1 MFCSNCGK
9 PIEDDARFCEFCG
22 TPVLDE
28 GPASYADDVS
38 GRQAGDTVSAQ
49 ASPSQDV
56 GASRGFRPAMAQGAA
71 PRGKGISPQ
80 VAAVAAVCAV
90 LVIAVAV
97 FAVPRII
104 EAVGGSS
111 SETTGRQ
118 QTDRQAQQQS
128 DGAQESATEN
138 AASQQVQ
145 VKSGISEYSWA
156 DLSNIAAEIER
167 TAKNRDDAVRV
178 AASYNLVKPD
188 GSFTGETKTLQTSM
202 GNADVFIVD
211 VFKDKGSSG
220 RSAAFTFMTS
230 GIFAEHPMNPTDSNS
245 GGWKSSG
252 MRAWLNGEVLQ
263 SFPDEMRSGVMAV
276 SKLSNNAGKTTSPS
290 SVTETQDSVWLFSW
304 VECLGPIAWNAR
316 SNQSYIDT
324 VDNKEGSQYAWF
336 KQQGVAG
343 EQGHAS
349 LDRSVAGSS
358 NPGVWWMRS
367 SAPNVA
373 TSFGDMGPEVDNGG
387 YASTAEGVVFG
398 FCL

>member
-28 GPASYADDVS
+28 GLASYADDVS

-56 GASRGFRPAMAQGAA
+56 GANRGFRPAMAQGAA

-128 DGAQESATEN
+128 DGAQGSATEN

-167 TAKNRDDAVRV
+167 TAKNRDDAVRM

-220 RSAAFTFMTS
+220 RSVAFTFMTS

-252 MRAWLNGEVLQ
+252 MSSWLNVYGLQ
-263 SFPDEMRSGVMAV
+263 SVAEELRSGVMTV
-276 SKLSNNAGKTTSPS
+276 SKL
-290 SVTETQDSVWLFSW
+290 
-304 VECLGPIAWNAR
+304 
-316 SNQSYIDT
+316 
-324 VDNKEGSQYAWF
+324 
-336 KQQGVAG
+336 
-343 EQGHAS
+343 
-349 LDRSVAGSS
+349 
-358 NPGVWWMRS
+358 
-367 SAPNVA
+367 
-373 TSFGDMGPEVDNGG
+373 
-387 YASTAEGVVFG
+387 
-398 FCL
+398 

>member
-56 GASRGFRPAMAQGAA
+56 GANQGFRSAMAQGAA
-71 PRGKGISPQ
+71 SRSKGISPQ
-80 VAAVAAVCAV
+80 VATVAAVCAV
-90 LVIAVAV
+90 LIIAVAV
-97 FAVPRII
+97 FAIPRII
-104 EAVGGSS
+104 EAAGGSS
-111 SETTGRQ
+111 SETASRQ
-118 QTDRQAQQQS
+118 QADQQAHQQS
-128 DGAQESATEN
+128 DGAQGS
-138 AASQQVQ
+138 
-145 VKSGISEYSWA
+145 
-156 DLSNIAAEIER
+156 
-167 TAKNRDDAVRV
+167 AKNRDDAVRM

-188 GSFTGETKTLQTSM
+188 GSFTGDTKTLQTSM

-220 RSAAFTFMTS
+220 RSVAFTFMTS

-276 SKLSNNAGKTTSPS
+276 SKLSNNAGKTTSPA

-343 EQGHAS
+343 EQGHAL

>member
-1 MFCSNCGK
+1 
-9 PIEDDARFCEFCG
+9 
-22 TPVLDE
+22 
-28 GPASYADDVS
+28 
-38 GRQAGDTVSAQ
+38 
-49 ASPSQDV
+49 
-56 GASRGFRPAMAQGAA
+56 MAQGAA

-80 VAAVAAVCAV
+80 VATVAAVCAV

-111 SETTGRQ
+111 SETASRQ
-118 QTDRQAQQQS
+118 LADQQAQQQS
-128 DGAQESATEN
+128 DGAQGSATEN
-138 AASQQVQ
+138 AVSQQVQ

-220 RSAAFTFMTS
+220 RSAAFTFMAS

-252 MRAWLNGEVLQ
+252 MRSWLNGEVLQ
-263 SFPDEMRSGVMAV
+263 SFPDEMRSGVMTV
-276 SKLSNNAGKTTSPS
+276 SKLSNNAGKTTSPA

-316 SNQSYIDT
+316 SDQSYIDT

>member
-1 MFCSNCGK
+1 
-9 PIEDDARFCEFCG
+9 
-22 TPVLDE
+22 
-28 GPASYADDVS
+28 
-38 GRQAGDTVSAQ
+38 
-49 ASPSQDV
+49 
-56 GASRGFRPAMAQGAA
+56 
-71 PRGKGISPQ
+71 
-80 VAAVAAVCAV
+80 
-90 LVIAVAV
+90 
-97 FAVPRII
+97 
-104 EAVGGSS
+104 
-111 SETTGRQ
+111 
-118 QTDRQAQQQS
+118 
-128 DGAQESATEN
+128 
-138 AASQQVQ
+138 
-145 VKSGISEYSWA
+145 
-156 DLSNIAAEIER
+156 
-167 TAKNRDDAVRV
+167 
-178 AASYNLVKPD
+178 
-188 GSFTGETKTLQTSM
+188 
-202 GNADVFIVD
+202 
-211 VFKDKGSSG
+211 
-220 RSAAFTFMTS
+220 
-230 GIFAEHPMNPTDSNS
+230 MNPTDSNS

-276 SKLSNNAGKTTSPS
+276 SKLSNNAGKTTSPA

>member
-1 MFCSNCGK
+1 M
-9 PIEDDARFCEFCG
+9 
-22 TPVLDE
+22 
-28 GPASYADDVS
+28 
-38 GRQAGDTVSAQ
+38 
-49 ASPSQDV
+49 
-56 GASRGFRPAMAQGAA
+56 
-71 PRGKGISPQ
+71 
-80 VAAVAAVCAV
+80 
-90 LVIAVAV
+90 
-97 FAVPRII
+97 
-104 EAVGGSS
+104 
-111 SETTGRQ
+111 
-118 QTDRQAQQQS
+118 
-128 DGAQESATEN
+128 
-138 AASQQVQ
+138 
-145 VKSGISEYSWA
+145 
-156 DLSNIAAEIER
+156 
-167 TAKNRDDAVRV
+167 
-178 AASYNLVKPD
+178 
-188 GSFTGETKTLQTSM
+188 
-202 GNADVFIVD
+202 FIVD

-263 SFPDEMRSGVMAV
+263 SFPDGMRSGVMAV

-358 NPGVWWMRS
+358 NPGVW
-367 SAPNVA
+367 
-373 TSFGDMGPEVDNGG
+373 
-387 YASTAEGVVFG
+387 
-398 FCL
+398 

>member
-1 MFCSNCGK
+1 
-9 PIEDDARFCEFCG
+9 
-22 TPVLDE
+22 
-28 GPASYADDVS
+28 
-38 GRQAGDTVSAQ
+38 
-49 ASPSQDV
+49 
-56 GASRGFRPAMAQGAA
+56 MAQGAA
-71 PRGKGISPQ
+71 SRSKGISPQ
-80 VAAVAAVCAV
+80 VATVAAVCAV

-111 SETTGRQ
+111 SETASRQ
-118 QTDRQAQQQS
+118 QTDQQVQQQS
-128 DGAQESATEN
+128 DGAQGSATEN
-138 AASQQVQ
+138 AVSQQVQ

-167 TAKNRDDAVRV
+167 TAKNRDDAVKM
-178 AASYNLVKPD
+178 AASYNLVRSD
-188 GSFTGETKTLQTSM
+188 GSFTGEAKTLQTSM
-202 GNADVFIVD
+202 GNVDVFIVD
-211 VFKDKGSSG
+211 VFKDKDSSG
-220 RSAAFTFMTS
+220 RNAAFTFMTS
-230 GIFAEHPMNPTDSNS
+230 GIFAEHPMNSTASNS

-252 MRAWLNGEVLQ
+252 MRAWLNGDVLK
-263 SFPDEMRSGVMAV
+263 SFPDEMRSNVMPV
-276 SKLSNNAGKTTSPS
+276 SKLSNNAGKTTSPA

-304 VECLGPIAWNAR
+304 VECLGPIAWNKG

-349 LDRSVAGSS
+349 LDRSIAGSS

>member
-1 MFCSNCGK
+1 
-9 PIEDDARFCEFCG
+9 
-22 TPVLDE
+22 
-28 GPASYADDVS
+28 
-38 GRQAGDTVSAQ
+38 
-49 ASPSQDV
+49 
-56 GASRGFRPAMAQGAA
+56 MAQGTAS
-71 PRGKGISPQ
+71 RSKGISPQ
-80 VAAVAAVCAV
+80 VATVAAVCAV

-97 FAVPRII
+97 FAVPRIVG
-104 EAVGGSS
+104 AVDGASD
-111 SETTGRQ
+111 ETVSRQ
-118 QTDRQAQQQS
+118 RTDQQAQQQS
-128 DGAQESATEN
+128 DGAQGSATEN
-138 AASQQVQ
+138 AASQQQVQ

-167 TAKNRDDAVRV
+167 TAKNRDDAVKV

-188 GSFTGETKTLQTSM
+188 GSFTGEAKTLQTSM
-202 GNADVFIVD
+202 GNVD

-220 RSAAFTFMTS
+220 RNAAFTFMTS
-230 GIFAEHPMNPTDSNS
+230 DIFAEHPMNPTASNS

-252 MRAWLNGEVLQ
+252 MRAWLNGDVLQ
-263 SFPDEMRSGVMAV
+263 SFPDEMRSNVMPV
-276 SKLSNNAGKTTSPS
+276 SKLSNNAGKTTSS
-290 SVTETQDSVWLFSW
+290 ASVTETQDSVWLFSW
-304 VECLGPIAWNAR
+304 MECLGPIAWNKG
-316 SNQSYIDT
+316 SDQSYIDT

-349 LDRSVAGSS
+349 LDRSIAGSS

>member
-56 GASRGFRPAMAQGAA
+56 GANQGFRSAMAQGAA
-71 PRGKGISPQ
+71 SRSKGISPQ
-80 VAAVAAVCAV
+80 VATVAAVCAV
-90 LVIAVAV
+90 LIIAVAV
-97 FAVPRII
+97 FAIPRII
-104 EAVGGSS
+104 EAAGGSS
-111 SETTGRQ
+111 SETASRQ
-118 QTDRQAQQQS
+118 QADQQAHQQS
-128 DGAQESATEN
+128 DGAQGSATEN
-138 AASQQVQ
+138 AVSQQVQ

-167 TAKNRDDAVRV
+167 TAKNRDDAVRM

-188 GSFTGETKTLQTSM
+188 GS
-202 GNADVFIVD
+202 FIVD

-220 RSAAFTFMTS
+220 RSVAFTFMTS

-276 SKLSNNAGKTTSPS
+276 SKLSNNAGKTTSPA

-343 EQGHAS
+343 EQGHAL

>member
-1 MFCSNCGK
+1 MLAMSRTGK
-9 PIEDDARFCEFCG
+9 W
-22 TPVLDE
+22 
-28 GPASYADDVS
+28 
-38 GRQAGDTVSAQ
+38 GDTVSVQ
-49 ASPSQDV
+49 ASPSQDA
-56 GASRGFRPAMAQGAA
+56 GGNQGFRPAMAQGAA
-71 PRGKGISPQ
+71 SRSKGISPQ
-80 VAAVAAVCAV
+80 VATVAAVCAV

-104 EAVGGSS
+104 EATGGSS
-111 SETTGRQ
+111 SETVSRQ
-118 QTDRQAQQQS
+118 QTDQQAQQQS
-128 DGAQESATEN
+128 DGAQGSATEN
-138 AASQQVQ
+138 AVSQQVQ

-167 TAKNRDDAVRV
+167 TAKNRDDAVKM

-188 GSFTGETKTLQTSM
+188 GSFTGETKMLQTSM
-202 GNADVFIVD
+202 GNVDVFIVD

-220 RSAAFTFMTS
+220 RNAAFTFMTS
-230 GIFAEHPMNPTDSNS
+230 GIFAEHPMNSTASNS

-263 SFPDEMRSGVMAV
+263 SFPDEMRSGVVAV
-276 SKLSNNAGKTTSPS
+276 SKLSNNAGKTTSPA

-304 VECLGPIAWNAR
+304 VECLGPIAWNKG

>member
-1 MFCSNCGK
+1 MFCANCGK

-22 TPVLDE
+22 APVLDE
-28 GPASYADDVS
+28 EPASCAGGIS
-38 GRQAGDTVSAQ
+38 GRQAGDAVSAQ

-56 GASRGFRPAMAQGAA
+56 GGNQGFRPAMAQGTAS
-71 PRGKGISPQ
+71 RSKGISPQ
-80 VAAVAAVCAV
+80 VATVAAVCAV

-97 FAVPRII
+97 FAVPRIVG
-104 EAVGGSS
+104 AVDGASD
-111 SETTGRQ
+111 ETVSRQ
-118 QTDRQAQQQS
+118 RTDQQAQQQS
-128 DGAQESATEN
+128 DGAQGSATEN
-138 AASQQVQ
+138 AASQQQVQ

-167 TAKNRDDAVRV
+167 TAKNRDDAVKV

-188 GSFTGETKTLQTSM
+188 GSFTGEAKTLQTSM
-202 GNADVFIVD
+202 GNVD

-220 RSAAFTFMTS
+220 RNAAFTFMTS
-230 GIFAEHPMNPTDSNS
+230 DIFAEHPMNPTASNS

-252 MRAWLNGEVLQ
+252 MRAWLNGDVLQ
-263 SFPDEMRSGVMAV
+263 SFPDEMRSNVMPV
-276 SKLSNNAGKTTSPS
+276 SKLSNNAGKTTSS
-290 SVTETQDSVWLFSW
+290 ASVTETQDSVWLFSW
-304 VECLGPIAWNAR
+304 MECLGPIAWNKG
-316 SNQSYIDT
+316 SDQSYIDT

-349 LDRSVAGSS
+349 LDRSIAGSS

>member
-1 MFCSNCGK
+1 MFCANCGK
-9 PIEDDARFCEFCG
+9 PIGDDARFCEFCG
-22 TPVLDE
+22 APVHDE
-28 GPASYADDVS
+28 EPASYAGDAL
-38 GRQAGDTVSAQ
+38 GRQTGDTVSAQ
-49 ASPSQDV
+49 ASPLQDV
-56 GASRGFRPAMAQGAA
+56 GDNQGFRPAVAQGTAS
-71 PRGKGISPQ
+71 RSKGISPQ
-80 VAAVAAVCAV
+80 VATVAAVCAV

-104 EAVGGSS
+104 EAVGDSS
-111 SETTGRQ
+111 SETAGRQ
-118 QTDRQAQQQS
+118 QIDQQAQQQS
-128 DGAQESATEN
+128 DGAQGSAAEN
-138 AASQQVQ
+138 AVSQQVQ

-167 TAKNRDDAVRV
+167 TAKNRDDAVKM

-188 GSFTGETKTLQTSM
+188 GSFTGEAKTLQTSM

-211 VFKDKGSSG
+211 VFKDKDSSG
-220 RSAAFTFMTS
+220 RNAAFTFMTS
-230 GIFAEHPMNPTDSNS
+230 GIFAEHPMNSTASNS

-252 MRAWLNGEVLQ
+252 MRAWLNGDVLK
-263 SFPDEMRSGVMAV
+263 SFPDEMRSNVMPV
-276 SKLSNNAGKTTSPS
+276 SKLSNNAGKTTSPA

-304 VECLGPIAWNAR
+304 VECLGPIAWNKG
-316 SNQSYIDT
+316 SDQSYIDT

-349 LDRSVAGSS
+349 LDRSISGSG
-358 NPGVWWMRS
+358 NPSVWWMRS